1 MDPTTSFCPNR
12 HCPARGHTGQGNGG
26 IHAQKEQ
33 RCICHACHTP
43 FSARTGTVF
52 SAAHLGRD
60 RGAQRDLARPWVSLP
75 AIVAALGF
83 DERTIADW
91 WPALGDRAKPCT
103 SLSSNNPGPGQVQA
117 DARRVKQQG
126 GLGGGALALRVT
138 TRVWL
143 GGEGSAR
150 DLPLIRRLMER
161 VRRCAACRPLV
172 GCPDAV
178 VSSLRAMRET
188 CRAPVHGAGR
198 TASAASLAPWL
209 HCPGRQARRAAAG
222 GRDRPPPER
231 WHAGTRGDAPTPVAR
246 RRRDPYRRH

>member
-12 HCPARGHTGQGNGG
+12 HCPARGHTGQGNSG

-83 DERTIADW
+83 DERTIADCGPRW
-91 WPALGDRAKPCT
+91 ATGPSRT

-126 GLGGGALALRVT
+126 GLGWRALALRVT

-143 GGEGSAR
+143 GGEGSARR

-161 VRRCAACRPLV
+161 VRRCAACRPLRAV
-172 GCPDAV
+172 PMPRCPLSGPCGRPVALPYTRGRADGLGCVPGAMAALPR
-178 VSSLRAMRET
+178 SSSTTR
-188 CRAPVHGAGR
+188 
-198 TASAASLAPWL
+198 
-209 HCPGRQARRAAAG
+209 G
-222 GRDRPPPER
+222 GRSRPT
-231 WHAGTRGDAPTPVAR
+231 AA
-246 RRRDPYRRH
+246 

>member
-12 HCPARGHTGQGNGG
+12 HCPARGHTGQGNSG

-52 SAAHLGRD
+52 SRLRTSAEIVVRSVTLRAPGC
-60 RGAQRDLARPWVSLP
+60 PLP

-91 WPALGDRAKPCT
+91 WARAGRQGQAVHE
-103 SLSSNNPGPGQVQA
+103 SLVEQPRDLGQVQA

-126 GLGGGALALRVT
+126 GLGWRALALRVT

-143 GGEGSAR
+143 GGEGSARR

-188 CRAPVHGAGR
+188 CRAPVHTG
-198 TASAASLAPWL
+198 
-209 HCPGRQARRAAAG
+209 QG
-222 GRDRPPPER
+222 GRPRLRPWRHGCIAQVVKHDE
-231 WHAGTRGDAPTPVAR
+231 R
-246 RRRDPYRRH
+246 RRWSRPTAA